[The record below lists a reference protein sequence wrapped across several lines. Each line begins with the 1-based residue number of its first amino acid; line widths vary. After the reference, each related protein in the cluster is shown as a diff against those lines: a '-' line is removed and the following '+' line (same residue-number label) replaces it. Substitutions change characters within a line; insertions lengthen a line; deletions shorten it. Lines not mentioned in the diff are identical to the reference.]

1 MRWGTVTMK
10 LAQTHT
16 NESHASTPASPYV
29 QVQHH
34 HHRAPVEERQR
45 TTHCNIQTSLTTTA
59 LFKKYTHKPTHNH
72 THTHTHTHTQT
83 HTHSYTRA
91 CTHTHDT
98 MSHPFNIHHPFLVAR
113 WPSHHIHEPYT
124 HTQRKPAG
132 TVNDQDG
139 NTGPAKTRKN
149 KNPDVTHHTCK
160 PSPQHRRTHNQ

>member
-72 THTHTHTHTQT
+72 THTHTHTHTHKHTRT
-83 HTHSYTRA
+83 HTHARA
-91 CTHTHDT
+91 HTHMT
-98 MSHPFNIHHPFLVAR
+98 QCLIHSTYIILFWLHSGLHTT
-113 WPSHHIHEPYT
+113 STYHTKT
-124 HTQRKPAG
+124 HATKAG
-132 TVNDQDG
+132 GHSQ
-139 NTGPAKTRKN
+139 
-149 KNPDVTHHTCK
+149 
-160 PSPQHRRTHNQ
+160 